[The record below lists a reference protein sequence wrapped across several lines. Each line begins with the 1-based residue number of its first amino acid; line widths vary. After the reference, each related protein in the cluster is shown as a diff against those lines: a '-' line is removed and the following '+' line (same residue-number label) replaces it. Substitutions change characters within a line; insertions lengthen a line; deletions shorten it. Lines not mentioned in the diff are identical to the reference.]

1 MSKWAWLA
9 LKRFEVQYNIH
20 NAVIILQHY
29 HYLVI
34 SKQLA
39 VIFCPP
45 VDAYVKGTA

>member
-1 MSKWAWLA
+1 MAKWAWLA
-9 LKRFEVQYNIH
+9 LKRLKVQDNMH
-20 NAVIILQHY
+20 NAVIILQRY

-45 VDAYVKGTA
+45 VDAYVKGNA